1 LDAILSEP
9 GFNFVFNASGASD
22 SVMIGYHQ
30 LPEPP
35 PLANWVMNLF
45 DITSPG

>member
-1 LDAILSEP
+1 LDTILPEF
-9 GFNFVFNASGASD
+9 GFDFVFNASGASD

-35 PLANWVMNLF
+35 PLADRVMNLF